1 MGISR
6 FEAAGSAACESE
18 NKKVAEGAESSVD
31 FAMATRTARRN
42 ESVSFA
48 DDDED
53 MIERD
58 DRGRTVS
65 FARSAAERLDY
76 S

>member
-1 MGISR
+1 M
-6 FEAAGSAACESE
+6 FEVAGFAACESG
-18 NKKVAEGAESSVD
+18 NKAVAGGAESSVD
-31 FAMATRTARRN
+31 FATATGTARRS
-42 ESVSFA
+42 ESVSLVDDGA
-48 DDDED
+48 D
-53 MIERD
+53 MTTRD